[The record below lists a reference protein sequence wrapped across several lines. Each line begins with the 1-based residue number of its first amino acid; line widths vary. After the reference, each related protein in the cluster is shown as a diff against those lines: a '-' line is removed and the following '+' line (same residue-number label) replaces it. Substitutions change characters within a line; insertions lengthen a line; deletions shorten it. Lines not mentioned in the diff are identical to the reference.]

1 MNKKVKSID
10 GLMKHLRDTHHISI
24 NGSSQKQ
31 KLRNIGYY
39 HVYKGYR
46 YYKSPQNKFAY
57 TDFNEILA
65 MNEFDMAL
73 KSMFYPQIMFI
84 ETAIK
89 NYTLEIILKEVKT
102 DSFNDIYAQLLT
114 YYNSFPH
121 GSRDYKTELKK
132 RLDLRN
138 KIYSILARDYKNKL
152 VIQHFYH
159 QDKNVPIW
167 AIFEVITLGEF
178 GTFISCLNQPTR
190 KLISKSLGI
199 NQGYDTNSQLPQCII
214 YLLKDLRNA
223 VAHNDVIFDTRFNT
237 SKVKS
242 TLCSFLSNDCS
253 INNISFSTITDYV
266 ILICFILKQL
276 GVSRVEINKLITTFT
291 NITEDLRSK
300 IPFSMYC
307 KIIHTDTSNKL
318 NQLKCY
324 IKA

>member
-1 MNKKVKSID
+1 MGTKVKSID
-10 GLMKHLRDTHHISI
+10 GLMKHLRDTHQVAIS
-24 NGSSQKQ
+24 GSSQKQ

-39 HVYKGYR
+39 HGYKGYR
-46 YYKSPQNKFAY
+46 YYKSPQNRLAY
-57 TDFNEILA
+57 TDFNQILA
-65 MNEFDMAL
+65 MNEFDMSL
-73 KSMFYPQIMFI
+73 KAMFYPQIMFI

-89 NYTLEIILKEVKT
+89 NYTLEIILKEIQT
-102 DSFNDIYAQLLT
+102 DSFNDIFAKLLT
-114 YYNSFPH
+114 HYNSFPH

-190 KLISKSLGI
+190 KLISQSLGI
-199 NQGYDTNSQLPQCII
+199 NQGFDTNSQLPQSII
-214 YLLKDLRNA
+214 YTLKDLRNA
-223 VAHNDVIFDTRFNT
+223 VAHNDVVFDTRFNT
-237 SKVKS
+237 GSVNS
-242 TLCSFLSNDCS
+242 TLSSALSYDCGIMN
-253 INNISFSTITDYV
+253 INFKTITDYV

-276 GVSRVEINKLITTFT
+276 GFSKTEINKMINTFT
-291 NITEDLRSK
+291 GITENLRTK
-300 IPFSMYC
+300 IPFSMYSQ
-307 KIIHTDTSNKL
+307 IIHTDTSNKL
-318 NQLKCY
+318 KQLKTY